1 MMLTM
6 NAVQTRVIDWYHQN
20 ARELPWRSP
29 DRTPWGVLVSEI
41 MLAQTPVARVEP
53 AWVDWM
59 RRWPVPA
66 ALAADQPAAAIR
78 HWDRLGYP
86 RRALWLHQSAVVCVE
101 RFDGEVPQTYEELRA
116 LPGVGDYTASA
127 VLAFAYGRRSVVL
140 DTNVRRVLA
149 RIWAGSQYP
158 AASITSA
165 ERAMADACVPA
176 DDETAAQWSVAAMEL
191 GALICTS
198 ASPRCGECPVQDA
211 CAWNLAGKP
220 AYDGPPR
227 KTQKFAGT
235 DRQVRGKLMAALRQS
250 TTPVTKGELDL
261 VWPDAI
267 QRERALDALIADGL
281 VDPVDDDRFTLPT
294 KT

>member
-1 MMLTM
+1 
-6 NAVQTRVIDWYHQN
+6 
-20 ARELPWRSP
+20 
-29 DRTPWGVLVSEI
+29 
-41 MLAQTPVARVEP
+41 
-53 AWVDWM
+53 
-59 RRWPVPA
+59 
-66 ALAADQPAAAIR
+66 
-78 HWDRLGYP
+78 
-86 RRALWLHQSAVVCVE
+86 
-101 RFDGEVPQTYEELRA
+101 
-116 LPGVGDYTASA
+116 
-127 VLAFAYGRRSVVL
+127 
-140 DTNVRRVLA
+140 
-149 RIWAGSQYP
+149 
-158 AASITSA
+158 
-165 ERAMADACVPA
+165 MADACVPA